1 MAARDSA
8 LTDMKS
14 VLRKD
19 LFPGEVDFFIEN
31 PDTGGMA
38 ADDGR
43 IIFNPYARLGIN
55 KDAVMR
61 NELARLYMRGRLP
74 LPQVRP
80 AFDLT
85 QDQID
90 NLPDVYKSAPIEDQR
105 ETIAARQYS
114 GDSTGGR
121 PTGDQKAFITAMAK
135 ALAGYK

>member
-1 MAARDSA
+1 MAAGECA

-19 LFPGEVDFFIEN
+19 LFPGEIDFFKKN
-31 PDTGGMA
+31 RDTAGMA
-38 ADDGR
+38 TDDGR
-43 IIFNPYARLGIN
+43 IIFNPYARAGIN

-74 LPQVRP
+74 LPPVRP

-114 GDSTGGR
+114 GDPTGGR